1 MFTNPGLTRQM
12 GGYYDTDWKIGSSFG
27 FRKTGGDRLING
39 ILLEFETERLIQH
52 SLYGPDSEAAMA
64 ILTYEFLEK
73 DGVTVLTGKEELM
86 HPLDEDAF
94 EDASVGWESALRS
107 LKEIAESAK

>member
-1 MFTNPGLTRQM
+1 MNFGKRWRY
-12 GGYYDTDWKIGSSFG
+12 GTDWKIGSSFG

-94 EDASVGWESALRS
+94 ERRVGRLGIRTEKS
-107 LKEIAESAK
+107 